1 MGSCG
6 RLGKSQPIH
15 VRWIRR
21 PDYNEK
27 TLRCRKSIGLPT
39 GQNCSRW
46 VRRHNGIS
54 FSPARLLK
62 KKGYQPL
69 GAASIPFLQSMYNVV
84 GQTTQK
90 REIKQTT

>member
-1 MGSCG
+1 MSKINRLANRTKLFTMGPKTQRNLFFS
-6 RLGKSQPIH
+6 GKTI
-15 VRWIRR
+15 
-21 PDYNEK
+21 E
-27 TLRCRKSIGLPT
+27 
-39 GQNCSRW
+39 
-46 VRRHNGIS
+46 
-54 FSPARLLK
+54 

>member
-1 MGSCG
+1 MGPKTQRNLFFS
-6 RLGKSQPIH
+6 GKTI
-15 VRWIRR
+15 
-21 PDYNEK
+21 E
-27 TLRCRKSIGLPT
+27 
-39 GQNCSRW
+39 
-46 VRRHNGIS
+46 
-54 FSPARLLK
+54 